1 MKSLTLLFTNTFQ
14 DNLNDASPIVQEFVE
29 QWFDKICDFHVYMSI
44 ESDVNGSDC
53 SNHEKNEKDDSDT
66 AQTITSREKR
76 HY

>member
-44 ESDVNGSDC
+44 C

-66 AQTITSREKR
+66 AQTIT
-76 HY
+76 